1 MVWFHGGAF
10 MAGSGNSDI
19 YGPDYLIE
27 EDVVLVTV
35 NYRLEVLGFL
45 CLNTKEVPGNAGL
58 KDQVAALKWVRENIS
73 NFGGSSE
80 NVTIFGESAGSVS
93 VTYHLVSPMSKGL
106 FHGAIAQSGCF
117 LNYWGYSLDN
127 QDRAKRLGKFL
138 GKETDDMH
146 ELCTFLKQLPTE
158 KLIKVTIGVITEQ
171 EKLRGLPILFRP
183 TVEKEFEGE
192 DCFMPKSPLELLK
205 EGNFHKVPIILGY
218 NDGEGISMVKNKLK
232 KLKYIN
238 KDLTRNVPRDI
249 AYVLS
254 QNKLQILG
262 QQIKRFYFG
271 EKEISEKAL
280 AAISDLESDVTFIHG
295 IITFTKILTTV
306 SPFPVFLYRFCAD
319 GELNMFKKALCPDV
333 KGACHAD
340 DLFYLFK
347 TMVDIQIDSDE
358 HKTMKRL
365 VKMWAN
371 MAKYG

>member
-45 CLNTKEVPGNAGL
+45 CLNTKEVPGNAGM
-58 KDQVAALKWVRENIS
+58 KDQVAALKWVKENIS
-73 NFGGSSE
+73 SFGGSSD

-117 LNYWGYSLDN
+117 LNYWAYSLDN
-127 QDRAKRLGKFL
+127 ESRAKRLAKFL
-138 GKETDDMH
+138 GKNTENMD
-146 ELCTFLKQLPTE
+146 ELYSFLTRLPTE
-158 KLIKVTIGVITEQ
+158 KLVKVALGVITEQ

-192 DCFMPKSPLELLK
+192 DCFMPKSPLDLLK
-205 EGNFHKVPIILGY
+205 EGNFHKVPIIIGY

-232 KLKYIN
+232 KLKYVN
-238 KDLTRNVPRDI
+238 DDLSRNVPRDI

-262 QQIKRFYFG
+262 EQIKKFYFG
-271 EKEISEKAL
+271 ENQISGKTLE
-280 AAISDLESDVTFIHG
+280 AISDLETDVTFTYG
-295 IITFTKILTTV
+295 IIAFTKILSGV
-306 SPFPVFLYRFCAD
+306 SPFPIFFYRFCAD
-319 GELNMFKKALCPDV
+319 GELNMFKKALCPDI

-347 TMVDIQIDSDE
+347 TMVDVQTDTDE
-358 HKTMKRL
+358 YKTIKRIA
-365 VKMWAN
+365 KMWTN